1 MGFAERVSVDEGK
14 GQEPTSV
21 FHARRQQ
28 GRQGGGDSDSASS
41 LRVATAPGAGRGP
54 LSSQGGSFD
63 EAGGASSGDEGT
75 ALDAIIEAARA
86 GTGASAGQAPGGLLD
101 ATGAPEGQ
109 AGAGGSGQRNNQEQV
124 AARPAVAPASGS
136 GRRALQVDNDDR
148 ENRLRPRYTGTLG
161 P

>member
-63 EAGGASSGDEGT
+63 AAGGASSGDEGP
-75 ALDAIIEAARA
+75 ALDASLEAARA